1 MADYQKLYYVLF
13 HAITDAIAILQKAQQ
28 DAEELYIS
36 AEEPE
41 LRVVDMLEYQKPDD
55 AGRPVK

>member
-13 HAITDAIAILQKAQQ
+13 HAMTDAIAILQKAQQ

-41 LRVVDMLEYQKPDD
+41 LRIVDMSEYQEESADMS
-55 AGRPVK
+55 VK

>member
-36 AEEPE
+36 AEELE
-41 LRVVDMLEYQKPDD
+41 LRIVDMPEYQEETADMS
-55 AGRPVK
+55 VK

>member
-13 HAITDAIAILQKAQQ
+13 HAITDAISILQKAQQ
-28 DAEELYIS
+28 DAEELYIY

-41 LRVVDMLEYQKPDD
+41 LRIVAMSDDQEESADMS
-55 AGRPVK
+55 VK

>member
-13 HAITDAIAILQKAQQ
+13 HAMTDAIAILQKAQQ
-28 DAEELYIS
+28 DAEEQYIS

-41 LRVVDMLEYQKPDD
+41 LRIVDMSEYQEESADMS
-55 AGRPVK
+55 VK

>member
-13 HAITDAIAILQKAQQ
+13 HAMTDAIAILQKAQQ

-55 AGRPVK
+55 AGRPAK

>member
-13 HAITDAIAILQKAQQ
+13 HAMTDAIAILQKAQQ

-41 LRVVDMLEYQKPDD
+41 FRVVDMLEYQKPDD

>member
-41 LRVVDMLEYQKPDD
+41 LRIVDMSEYQEESADMS
-55 AGRPVK
+55 VK

>member
-1 MADYQKLYYVLF
+1 MADYQKLYYELF
-13 HAITDAIAILQKAQQ
+13 HAMTDAIAILQKAQQ

-41 LRVVDMLEYQKPDD
+41 LQVVDMLEYQKPDD

>member
-41 LRVVDMLEYQKPDD
+41 LRIVDMSEYQEES
-55 AGRPVK
+55 AGMSVK

>member
-13 HAITDAIAILQKAQQ
+13 HAMTDAIAILQKAQQ
-28 DAEELYIS
+28 DAEELSIS

>member
-13 HAITDAIAILQKAQQ
+13 HAMTDAIAILQKAQQ

-36 AEEPE
+36 AEESKFQ
-41 LRVVDMLEYQKPDD
+41 VVDMLAYQKPDD
-55 AGRPVK
+55 GGMSVK

>member
-13 HAITDAIAILQKAQQ
+13 HAMTDAIAILQKAQQ

-55 AGRPVK
+55 TGRPVK